1 MLDFVVRRTLWAIP
15 VLIVVSFVS
24 FLIIQLPPGDYV
36 TALVAEMRNNGEFLS
51 LEQEE
56 AMRTAF
62 GLNDPILFQY
72 WRWISAI
79 LLHGDF
85 GNSFHWNAPVSDLIW
100 GRLSITLIL
109 STLSL
114 IFTWIIAIP
123 VGVYSATRQYSVFDY
138 VFTVFGFLG
147 KGIPD
152 FLLALVLMWMGFAWL
167 HMDVGGLVSPQF
179 EGEPLTIAKAMNVL
193 SHIWIPIVVLATG
206 GAAGLIRVM
215 RANMLDELGKPY
227 VETAYAQGLSERQV
241 VWRFPVRV
249 ALNPF
254 ISTVGWALPALFSGD
269 VITAVVLNL
278 PTTGP
283 LLLQSLKMQDM
294 YLAGAFILILS
305 VFTVVGTLVSDI
317 LLAWSDP
324 RIRYS

>member
-1 MLDFVVRRTLWAIP
+1 MYGFILRRTLWAIP
-15 VLIVVSFVS
+15 TLIVVSFIS
-24 FLIIQLPPGDYV
+24 FVIIQLPPGDYV
-36 TALVAEMRNNGEFLS
+36 TAYVAELRHSGEYIT
-51 LEQEE
+51 EVEE
-56 AMRTAF
+56 AQIRASL
-62 GLNDPILFQY
+62 GLSDPILVQY
-72 WRWISAI
+72 WRWISDI
-79 LLHGDF
+79 VFRGDF
-85 GNSFHWNAPVSDLIW
+85 GQSFHWNAPVSDLIW
-100 GRLSITLIL
+100 DRLALTLLL

-114 IFTWIIAIP
+114 VFTWIIAIP
-123 VGVYSATRQYSVFDY
+123 IGVYSATRQYSVLDY

-152 FLLALVLMWMGFAWL
+152 FLLALVLMWISFVWL
-167 HMDVGGLVSPQF
+167 NFDVGGLMAPQF
-179 EGEPLTIAKAMNVL
+179 EGEPMSWAKALDILEHV
-193 SHIWIPIVVLATG
+193 WIPIVVLATG

-241 VWRFPVRV
+241 VWGYPVRV

-269 VITAVVLNL
+269 VITAVVLNI

-283 LLLQSLKMQDM
+283 LLLTALKMQDM
-294 YLAGAFILILS
+294 YLAGSFILILS
-305 VFTVVGTLVSDI
+305 VFTIIGTLISDI

-324 RIRYS
+324 RIRYA

>member
-1 MLDFVVRRTLWAIP
+1 MLQFVVRRVLWAIP
-15 VLIVVSFVS
+15 VLVVVSFIS
-24 FLIIQLPPGDYV
+24 FVIIQLPPGDYV
-36 TALVAEMRNNGEFLS
+36 TAMVAEMRNNGEFLTVA
-51 LEQEE
+51 QEE
-56 AMRTAF
+56 EIRTGL
-62 GLNDPILFQY
+62 GLNDPLVVQY

-79 LLHGDF
+79 VLHGDF
-85 GNSFHWNAPVSDLIW
+85 GHSFHWNAPVADLIW
-100 GRLSITLIL
+100 GRLGITLIL

-114 IFTWIIAIP
+114 VFTWIIAIP
-123 VGVYSATRQYSVFDY
+123 VGVYSAQRQYSFLDY
-138 VFTVFGFLG
+138 LFTVFGFLG

-152 FLLALVLMWMGFAWL
+152 FLLALVLMWIGFAWL
-167 HMDVGGLVSPQF
+167 NMDVGGLMSPQY
-179 EGEPLTIAKAMNVL
+179 EGQPLSVAKALNVL
-193 SHIWIPIVVLATG
+193 GHIWIPIVVLATG

-241 VWRFPVRV
+241 VWGYPVRV

-294 YLAGAFILILS
+294 YLAGGFILILS
-305 VFTVVGTLVSDI
+305 VFTVIGTLLSDI

-324 RIRYS
+324 RIRYA

>member
-1 MLDFVVRRTLWAIP
+1 MLDYIVKRALWAIP
-15 VLIVVSFVS
+15 TLIAVSFIS
-24 FLIIQLPPGDYV
+24 FIIIQLPPGDYV
-36 TALVAEMRNNGEFLS
+36 TAMVAEMRNQGNFIS
-51 LEQEE
+51 IEQEE
-56 AMRTAF
+56 TLRTQL
-62 GLNDPILFQY
+62 GLNDPIILQY
-72 WRWISAI
+72 WRWISNI
-79 LLHGDF
+79 VFHGDF
-85 GNSFHWNAPVSDLIW
+85 GQSFHWNAPVSDLIW
-100 GRLSITLIL
+100 GRLSITLAL
-109 STLSL
+109 SSLSL
-114 IFTWIIAIP
+114 VFTWIIAIP

-152 FLLALVLMWMGFAWL
+152 FLLALVLMWIGFAWL
-167 HMDVGGLVSPQF
+167 NMDVGGLMSPEYADQ
-179 EGEPLTIAKAMNVL
+179 PLSIAKFLNIL
-193 SHIWIPIVVLATG
+193 EHIWIPIVVLATG

-241 VWRFPVRV
+241 VWGYPVRV

-269 VITAVVLNL
+269 IITAVVLNI

-283 LLLQSLKMQDM
+283 LLLQALKMQDM
-294 YLAGAFILILS
+294 YLAGSFILILS
-305 VFTVVGTLVSDI
+305 VFTVVGTMISDF

-324 RIRYS
+324 RIRYA

>member
-1 MLDFVVRRTLWAIP
+1 MYGFILRRTLWAIP
-15 VLIVVSFVS
+15 TLIVVSFIS
-24 FLIIQLPPGDYV
+24 FVIIQLPPGDYV
-36 TALVAEMRNNGEFLS
+36 TAYVAELRHSGEYITDV
-51 LEQEE
+51 EE
-56 AMRTAF
+56 AQIRASL
-62 GLNDPILFQY
+62 GLSDPILVQY
-72 WRWISAI
+72 WRWISDI
-79 LLHGDF
+79 VFRGDF
-85 GNSFHWNAPVSDLIW
+85 GQSFHWNAPVSDLIW
-100 GRLSITLIL
+100 DRLALTLLL

-114 IFTWIIAIP
+114 VFTWIIAIP
-123 VGVYSATRQYSVFDY
+123 IGVYSATRQYSVLDY

-152 FLLALVLMWMGFAWL
+152 FLLALVLMWISFVWL
-167 HMDVGGLVSPQF
+167 NFDVGGLMAPQF
-179 EGEPLTIAKAMNVL
+179 EGEPMSWAKALDILEHV
-193 SHIWIPIVVLATG
+193 WIPIVVLATG

-241 VWRFPVRV
+241 VWGYPVRV

-269 VITAVVLNL
+269 VITAVVLNI

-283 LLLQSLKMQDM
+283 LLLTALKMQDM
-294 YLAGAFILILS
+294 YLAGSFILILS
-305 VFTVVGTLVSDI
+305 VFTIIGTLISDI

-324 RIRYS
+324 RIRYA

>member
-1 MLDFVVRRTLWAIP
+1 MLEFILKRILWAIP

-36 TALVAEMRNNGEFLS
+36 TAMVAEMRNNGEFVTLI
-51 LEQEE
+51 EEE
-56 AMRTAF
+56 AIRTRL
-62 GLNDPILFQY
+62 GLNDPLLIQY
-72 WRWISAI
+72 WRWISDI
-79 LLHGDF
+79 IFYGDF
-85 GNSFHWNAPVSDLIW
+85 GQSFHWRAPVSELIW
-100 GRLSITLIL
+100 DRLALTLIL
-109 STLSL
+109 ASLSL
-114 IFTWIIAIP
+114 VFTWIIAIP
-123 VGVYSATRQYSVFDY
+123 IGVYSAQRQYSILDY

-152 FLLALVLMWMGFAWL
+152 FLLALVLMWMSFVWL
-167 HMDVGGLVSPQF
+167 NIDVGGLMSPQF
-179 EGEPLTIAKAMNVL
+179 EGEPLTWAKFVNIL
-193 SHIWIPIVVLATG
+193 SHVWIPIVVLATG

-227 VETAYAQGLSERQV
+227 VETAYAQGFSERQV
-241 VWRFPVRV
+241 VWRYPVRV

-294 YLAGAFILILS
+294 YLAGSFILILS
-305 VFTVVGTLVSDI
+305 VFTVIGTMISDI

-324 RIRYS
+324 RIRYA

>member
-1 MLDFVVRRTLWAIP
+1 MANFLWRRLLWAIP
-15 VLIVVSFVS
+15 TLIVVSFIS
-24 FLIIQLPPGDYV
+24 FIIIQLPPGDYV
-36 TALVAEMRNNGEFLS
+36 TAYAAELRNSGEYITAA
-51 LEQEE
+51 QED
-56 AMRTAF
+56 AIRTQL
-62 GLNDPILFQY
+62 GLNDPILVQY
-72 WRWISAI
+72 VRWIGNI

-85 GNSFHWNAPVSDLIW
+85 GQSFHWNAPVSELIW
-100 GRLSITLIL
+100 GRLALTLLL
-109 STLSL
+109 SSLSL
-114 IFTWIIAIP
+114 VFTWIIAIP
-123 VGVYSATRQYSVFDY
+123 IGVYSAQRQYSILDY

-152 FLLALVLMWMGFAWL
+152 FLLALILMWIGFAWL
-167 HMDVGGLVSPQF
+167 NIDVGGLISPRF
-179 EGEPLTIAKAMNVL
+179 EGAPLSLAKIGNILEHV
-193 SHIWIPIVVLATG
+193 WIPIVVLATG

-241 VWRFPVRV
+241 VWGYPVRV

-283 LLLQSLKMQDM
+283 LMLQALKMQDM

-305 VFTVVGTLVSDI
+305 VFTVIGTLLSDI

-324 RIRYS
+324 RIRYA